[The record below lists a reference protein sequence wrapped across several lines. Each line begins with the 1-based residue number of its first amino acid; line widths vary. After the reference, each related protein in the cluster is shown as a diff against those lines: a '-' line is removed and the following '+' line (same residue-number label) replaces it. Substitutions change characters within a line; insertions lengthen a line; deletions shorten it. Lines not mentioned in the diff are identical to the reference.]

1 MVPKE
6 RAKAVGSQPTGPGE
20 DQVGGAHGDEN
31 GATGTAPVSMA
42 AGGPGSPP
50 GARKGH
56 MEMRPDQ
63 GLLKESQGVPCG
75 GVGVLPRPG
84 PAPRP
89 PSRIDDGRHAPPPPL
104 GPGGGPRRDDAGG
117 AEGRGGGVAAR
128 AVEEDGDP
136 SAGSDPGMMP

>member
-63 GLLKESQGVPCG
+63 GLLKEGQGVPRG
-75 GVGVLPRPG
+75 GVT
-84 PAPRP
+84 
-89 PSRIDDGRHAPPPPL
+89 
-104 GPGGGPRRDDAGG
+104 
-117 AEGRGGGVAAR
+117 AR
-128 AVEEDGDP
+128 AVKEDEDP
-136 SAGSDPGMMP
+136 DVGSDPGGMP

>member
-63 GLLKESQGVPCG
+63 GLLKEGQGVPRG

-89 PSRIDDGRHAPPPPL
+89 PASTMAATAPPH
-104 GPGGGPRRDDAGG
+104 PRS
-117 AEGRGGGVAAR
+117 AR
-128 AVEEDGDP
+128 EEEDQEGTTLVERKDVAEEWRQEQ
-136 SAGSDPGMMP
+136 SRKTRTLARVVTQA

>member
-20 DQVGGAHGDEN
+20 VPVGGAHGDEN

-63 GLLKESQGVPCG
+63 GLLKEGQGVPRG

-84 PAPRP
+84 PAPR
-89 PSRIDDGRHAPPPPL
+89 PPPPL

-128 AVEEDGDP
+128 AVEEDEDP
-136 SAGSDPGMMP
+136 GAGSDPGVMP